1 LVGQRI
7 RLLRKI
13 NFKTQSGT
21 AEALNIA
28 TTTVS
33 SYENNVNEP
42 SLDMLIKIA
51 NYFNVSV
58 DYLLGR
64 IDSLTEPEV
73 KTHLNY
79 SPDLLEKL
87 DELHEIMLTIED
99 KEMRNL
105 IVQSAIIYA
114 NGLKSTIRKPE

>member
-1 LVGQRI
+1 MVGQRI